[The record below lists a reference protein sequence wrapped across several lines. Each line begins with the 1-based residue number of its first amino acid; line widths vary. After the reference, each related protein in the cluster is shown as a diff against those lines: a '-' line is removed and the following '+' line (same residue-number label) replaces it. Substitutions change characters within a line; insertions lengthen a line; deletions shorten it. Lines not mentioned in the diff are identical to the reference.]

1 MKKENTST
9 REEQDK
15 LRKEVFNMHLKLT
28 KQDLKTLAA
37 LLDKEAD
44 SVSKDIT
51 LDYVDKEECLN
62 YIAYLKSLSKYLDK
76 KSK

>member
-1 MKKENTST
+1 M
-9 REEQDK
+9 Q
-15 LRKEVFNMHLKLT
+15 LKIT
-28 KQDLKTLAA
+28 KQDLKTLVV
-37 LLDKEAD
+37 LLDKEAESISQD
-44 SVSKDIT
+44 LT

>member
-15 LRKEVFNMHLKLT
+15 LRKEVFNMQLKIT
-28 KQDLKTLAA
+28 KQDLKTLATI
-37 LLDKEAD
+37 LDKEAD

-62 YIAYLKSLSKYLDK
+62 YIAYLKSLAKYLDK